1 MSTLKR
7 IIRHVAI
14 ENTVN
19 KQIHRGGFTPL
30 KLGSTERANFH
41 FILKANNASSNRAP
55 FNNVNYRVAINCAF
69 NSYAG
74 GLV

>member
-7 IIRHVAI
+7 IIHHVAI

-41 FILKANNASSNRAP
+41 FMMHANNASAKRMP
-55 FNNVNYRVAINCAF
+55 FLNTSYRVTINCAF
-69 NSYAG
+69 NCYAG